1 MAGTFATAVQASFSD
16 VITLDMG
23 GPSTDVCLC
32 PGHPSTSV
40 EVVVGSCPIPTPV
53 VDAHTVGA
61 GGGCRSVTLFDRS
74 SGSCYNPD
82 VS

>member
-1 MAGTFATAVQASFSD
+1 MAGTFATAVQAGFSD
-16 VITLDMG
+16 VTPLDMG

-40 EVVVGSCPIPTPV
+40 KVVAGGCPIPTPV

-61 GGGCRSVTLFDRS
+61 GRGCRFVTPFDRS

-82 VS
+82 AS